1 MQLPFYLLRM
11 LGTCSQYMTV
21 MTKKS
26 GDFALSQTIM
36 IIAYLPGKLNMRV
49 DLDPRNFEEFRKL
62 KDVNQQL
69 NQQLKGVY

>member
-1 MQLPFYLLRM
+1 
-11 LGTCSQYMTV
+11 MTV

-49 DLDPRNFEEFRKL
+49 DLDPRNFVEFRKL

>member
-1 MQLPFYLLRM
+1 MRACCRRIF
-11 LGTCSQYMTV
+11 V
-21 MTKKS
+21 V
-26 GDFALSQTIM
+26 IM

>member
-1 MQLPFYLLRM
+1 
-11 LGTCSQYMTV
+11 MTV

-26 GDFALSQTIM
+26 GYFALSQTIM

-49 DLDPRNFEEFRKL
+49 DWDPRNFEEFRKL
-62 KDVNQQL
+62 KGVNQQL